1 MTEQPINLY
10 QTSFLSQANK
20 HRPLKSSKKPLNNE
34 MNAWKFPLQKYA
46 GNWRQLIFTDASM
59 NLSNLSGF
67 AWTNLLD
74 RADARGQNYIEGE
87 EASGVKLTPRIG
99 NISDQ
104 PLWSIPHDTTMDRG
118 KFYYAIGETVINE
131 VAVEERLRRKFF
143 VRMEVA
149 PFLHRRLIW
158 NDR

>member
-1 MTEQPINLY
+1 MTERPINFY

-20 HRPLKSSKKPLNNE
+20 HRSLKSSKKPLNNE

-87 EASGVKLTPRIG
+87 KANEVKLTPRIG

-104 PLWSIPHDTTMDRG
+104 PLWSIPHDTQWIAGNSITRSARQWSTRSPSKKD
-118 KFYYAIGETVINE
+118 FGESFSFEWKSPLFCIV
-131 VAVEERLRRKFF
+131 
-143 VRMEVA
+143 
-149 PFLHRRLIW
+149 
-158 NDR
+158 D